1 MPTEYYRR
9 RREIIAQMRAT
20 GTELLAAAEQ
30 MEAEL
35 PPADGDGED
44 GDEVAQAR
52 TARER
57 ARRLGWGGLIRGT
70 GVAVAV
76 VSLGRWIQNNA
87 APAALLAAAGAA
99 AGTLALTPLVAP
111 VLGGGNG
118 DRPVPA
124 VTRTVVAQPPPE
136 SPSPSSSPAP
146 SLPPSPS
153 SSPAPSLSP
162 APTAAPGAPAPAPS
176 PTPTPT
182 GGGPTAAPTATAT
195 TTPSS
200 RPPATPPPAAEPT
213 KPPATPPPV
222 VEVEERTE
230 CALAVQIDPLLG
242 VCVLPG

>member
-9 RREIIAQMRAT
+9 RREIIARLRAT
-20 GTELLAAAEQ
+20 GDQLLAEAAEL
-30 MEAEL
+30 EAAL
-35 PPADGDGED
+35 PPANGNGDGED

-70 GVAVAV
+70 GIAVAV
-76 VSLGRWIQNNA
+76 VSLGRWVQNNA
-87 APAALLAAAGAA
+87 LPATLLAVGGAA

-118 DRPVPA
+118 AEPA
-124 VTRTVVAQPPPE
+124 PTVTRTVIAQPPPG
-136 SPSPSSSPAP
+136 SPS
-146 SLPPSPS
+146 PSPS

-230 CALAVQIDPLLG
+230 CALGVQIDPLLG

>member
-1 MPTEYYRR
+1 MPNEYYRR

-35 PPADGDGED
+35 PPADGDGEE

-136 SPSPSSSPAP
+136 SPSLSPSQS
-146 SLPPSPS
+146 PSPT
-153 SSPAPSLSP
+153 PSLSP
-162 APTAAPGAPAPAPS
+162 APPAEPGAPAPGPS
-176 PTPTPT
+176 TTPAPT
-182 GGGPTAAPTATAT
+182 GGPPAAAPTATVTAT
-195 TTPSS
+195 SAPST
-200 RPPATPPPAAEPT
+200 RPPASPPPAAEQT
-213 KPPATPPPV
+213 EPPATPPPV
-222 VEVEERTE
+222 ADAGTGTAERP
-230 CALAVQIDPLLG
+230 CALGVQLDPLLG

>member
-136 SPSPSSSPAP
+136 SPSPS
-146 SLPPSPS
+146 PS
-153 SSPAPSLSP
+153 SSPTPSLSP
-162 APTAAPGAPAPAPS
+162 TPTAAPGAPAPAPS